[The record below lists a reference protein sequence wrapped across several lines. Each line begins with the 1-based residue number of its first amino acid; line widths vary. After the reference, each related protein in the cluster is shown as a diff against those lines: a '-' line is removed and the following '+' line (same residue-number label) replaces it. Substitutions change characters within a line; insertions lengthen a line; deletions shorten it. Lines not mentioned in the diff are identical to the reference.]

1 MLEEFLSG
9 GTSHDDESK
18 SDIYFIQFGKLYL
31 YRILRYSFFF
41 QIIYSIQFEIFY
53 EENCEIRKLWKKDI
67 GTELW
72 KKVIKEK

>member
-31 YRILRYSFFF
+31 YRILRYSFPFF
-41 QIIYSIQFEIFY
+41 FRLYIRYNLKYFMKKIMKF
-53 EENCEIRKLWKKDI
+53 ENCGKRILVQNYGKK
-67 GTELW
+67 
-72 KKVIKEK
+72 